1 MIFSDTH
8 NHHGAHHHANHH
20 WHQGSALVVGKK
32 LE

>member
-1 MIFSDTH
+1 MIFSSKR

-20 WHQGSALVVGKK
+20 WHQGSALVVGEK